1 MKQIQEKFVPL
12 QGTEGNVIGG
22 LGNKNI
28 GAAPDSAPVGTSR
41 MYIDADIRNL
51 RVFFERLAK
60 CQEATC
66 VTDDHLGKE
75 ARGSALVPCP
85 GKRVPLENALI
96 RLRNCVVECHERKN
110 KVIFVGNGGSAAIC
124 SHMAVDWT
132 KNGGIRSIALNDAPT
147 LTCLSN
153 DFGYDQVFAKQL
165 EYYAHPEDVVIIISS
180 SGKSPNITE
189 AGRWCSD
196 NRVRCITFSGMN
208 AQNKLRLRGWLNFWV
223 PAMDYG
229 LVELTHMT
237 LLHSIV
243 SIEWQ

>member
-1 MKQIQEKFVPL
+1 MREGTKDNTVASNVVP
-12 QGTEGNVIGG
+12 TEGGWYKG
-22 LGNKNI
+22 RT
-28 GAAPDSAPVGTSR
+28 AT
-41 MYIDADIRNL
+41 IDDDIRNL
-51 RVFFERLAK
+51 
-60 CQEATC
+60 
-66 VTDDHLGKE
+66 
-75 ARGSALVPCP
+75 
-85 GKRVPLENALI
+85 KRFVNSLSDCL
-96 RLRNCVVECHERKN
+96 NCVYASHAGDDMAKVDTEEALREFRSLVMRAHHRGN
-110 KVIFVGNGGSAAIC
+110 KVVFIGNGGSAAIA